1 MKQKNFPQI
10 MQLSRHRLGTDG
22 GGVVTLVPFLNCP
35 LHCRYCINDSCH
47 DLKQKTFQAS
57 PQELFQRIAVDD
69 IYFKM
74 SGGGVVFGGGEPL
87 IHPEYIADVVKL
99 FPSGWNARIETSLNI
114 SDVERLKPLISRIDQ
129 WIVDIK
135 DTNPEIY
142 KNYTG
147 GDNSI
152 VLRNL
157 SWLSEKAGKERLL
170 IRIPRIPEYNDQKDI
185 DASIERVSVL
195 GTVDV
200 FDYKVL
206 NCGKETS

>member
-1 MKQKNFPQI
+1 M
-10 MQLSRHRLGTDG
+10 
-22 GGVVTLVPFLNCP
+22 
-35 LHCRYCINDSCH
+35 
-47 DLKQKTFQAS
+47 
-57 PQELFQRIAVDD
+57 
-69 IYFKM
+69 
-74 SGGGVVFGGGEPL
+74 

-99 FPSGWNARIETSLNI
+99 FPSGWNARIETSLYIRNI
-114 SDVERLKPLISRIDQ
+114 EQLKLLIPRIDQ

-142 KNYTG
+142 KNYAG

-152 VLRNL
+152 VLKNL

-185 DASIERVSVL
+185 EASIERVSAL